1 MKTLAQF
8 FDLLRFMPMRWEI
21 QRNDELSGVGSG
33 VVYQAELA
41 PPLWTATVTLRPV
54 RLTEA
59 NQASAL
65 INSLQGALEPFMFRD
80 PFICGPRLD
89 PDGAILSGGGVNEG
103 GDYVVTDYNTGEPGY
118 PGAVLNFSG
127 DEYLLEGGEAAVVIV
142 GSASGTSLSLTG
154 LPENYQLSIGDKLQI
169 TTSGGQT
176 AFVEVSEPVT
186 ASALGATGPF
196 KVFPRLPVAVGTGNS
211 VTLYQPACPCVLVP
225 GSFRSGSISGNVVSG
240 MTFSIVQ
247 KRGV

>member
-80 PFICGPRLD
+80 PFVCGPRLD
-89 PDGAILSGGGVNEG
+89 PDGALLNNENPE
-103 GDYVVTDYNTGEPGY
+103 YAATDYSTGETGY

-127 DEYLLEGGEAAVVIV
+127 DEYLLPGAGGGTV

>member
-41 PPLWTATVTLRPV
+41 PPLWTATVMLRPV

-89 PDGAILSGGGVNEG
+89 PDGSIVSGST
-103 GDYVVTDYNTGEPGY
+103 VT
-118 PGAVLNFSG
+118 
-127 DEYLLEGGEAAVVIV
+127 V
-142 GSASGTSLSLTG
+142 GSAGGTSLSLSG
-154 LPENYQLSIGDKLQI
+154 LPADYQLSIGDKLQI
-169 TTSGGQT
+169 TTSGGKT

-186 ASALGATGPF
+186 ASALGATGQF
-196 KVFPRLPVAVGTGNS
+196 KVFPRLPVSVGTGNS

-225 GSFRSGSISGNVVSG
+225 GSFRSGSVSGNVVSV

-247 KRGV
+247 KRGA